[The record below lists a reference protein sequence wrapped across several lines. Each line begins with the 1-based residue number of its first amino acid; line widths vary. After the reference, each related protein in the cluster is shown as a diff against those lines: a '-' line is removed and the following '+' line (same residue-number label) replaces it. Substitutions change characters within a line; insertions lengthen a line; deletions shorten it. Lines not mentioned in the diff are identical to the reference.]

1 MPSPAAEVVVRNPMT
16 GTLATLGE
24 TLALGFGVCLPTLLI
39 PIFELRLLYL
49 GFALLLVGMVAG
61 RESIAGFLGFA
72 GGFVG
77 ASLAAGLW
85 FAVLGWLGT
94 PLPLGGWDLVVMT
107 AYGALGGAGGTITGK
122 LGIRRLQ
129 RMVDRVPR
137 NRTCDRCGSRV
148 GLASRKCWSCKA
160 TLRF

>member
-1 MPSPAAEVVVRNPMT
+1 MPASLRNPMA
-16 GTLATLGE
+16 GTAITLGE
-24 TLALGFGVCLPTLLI
+24 ALVLGLGVCLPTLLI

-49 GFALLLVGMVAG
+49 GFAFLFVGMVAG

-72 GGFVG
+72 GAFVG
-77 ASLAAGLW
+77 ASLATGLW
-85 FAVLGWLGT
+85 FALLGWLGM
-94 PLPLGGWDLVVMT
+94 PLPLGGWDLLVAV
-107 AYGALGGAGGTITGK
+107 AYGAFGGAGGTITGK

>member
-1 MPSPAAEVVVRNPMT
+1 MQPAVRNPLT
-16 GTLATLGE
+16 GTLMTLGE
-24 TLALGFGVCLPTLLI
+24 ASVLGLAVCLPTLFL

-49 GFALLLVGMVAG
+49 GFAFLFAGLVAG
-61 RESIAGFLGFA
+61 RESLAGFLGFA
-72 GGFVG
+72 GAFVG
-77 ASLAAGLW
+77 ASLAAATW

-94 PLPLGGWDLVVMT
+94 PLSLGGWDLLVMI

-137 NRTCDRCGSRV
+137 NRICERCGSRV
-148 GLASRKCWSCKA
+148 GLTARKCWSCKA